1 MTMIAAMAMSFSP
14 FHRRGRPREG
24 EEPQPRIPP
33 APADSS
39 SDPLGE
45 LVVGEVEAFLTGRLV
60 EHLLATGRPV
70 PAWAALNRLAHG
82 ALEDVIELAQ
92 PGDEVMAGRD
102 RREAGWQRGQRAL
115 AAHLVASTATPGDV
129 VDVQWE
135 VLVPL
140 ELWLIERSRSETI
153 TSRRILEI
161 AVETLVA
168 YQRDE

>member
-1 MTMIAAMAMSFSP
+1 MIAAMAMSFSP
-14 FHRRGRPREG
+14 FHRRGRPRDG
-24 EEPQPRIPP
+24 KEPQPRIPP
-33 APADSS
+33 VPADSS
-39 SDPLGE
+39 FDPLGE

-60 EHLLATGRPV
+60 EHLLTTGRPV
-70 PAWAALNRLAHG
+70 PAWAVLNRLAHG

-102 RREAGWQRGQRAL
+102 RREPGGQRGQRAL

-129 VDVQWE
+129 MDVQWE
-135 VLVPL
+135 VIVPL